1 MSTAL
6 VPLSPTGLTLAQFQ
20 TLADVP
26 PEIEWF
32 ANLTNTNTRRAY
44 QQDIEDFMAF
54 AGLRQPEEFRDV
66 TRAHVIAWRDHLTQ
80 QDLAND
86 TIRRKLAALSSL
98 YAYLCDRNAVLHNP
112 VLGVKRPRSMNREGV
127 TPALGDHQVR
137 DLLKAPPE
145 STLKGLRDRAILA
158 TLLYHGL
165 RCEELCT
172 LRVGDV
178 HQREGVPHI
187 RVEGKGDKVRYL
199 PLHPLA
205 QRLITAYL
213 TALKEAQKKA
223 GKEAVDVEDLKGPL
237 FRPVKNN
244 RTRTLAKPLH
254 PASVYQ
260 DIVRRYARE
269 VGLVEAVPGLCVH
282 SLRATAA
289 TNALAHNADIAQ
301 VQQWLGH
308 ADISTTRMYDKRQS
322 RPEDSPTFKVQY

>member
-1 MSTAL
+1 MTTSTAL
-6 VPLSPTGLTLAQFQ
+6 VSSGTLTVTQFQ

-32 ANLTNTNTRRAY
+32 ANLTNANTRRAY

-54 AGLRQPEEFRDV
+54 AGLRQPAQFRDV
-66 TRAHVIAWRDHLTQ
+66 TRAHVIAWREQLVGQ
-80 QDLAND
+80 GLAND

-112 VLGVKRPRSMNREGV
+112 VLGVKRPRSMNRAGV
-127 TPALGDHQVR
+127 TPALGDHQAR
-137 DLLKAPPE
+137 MLLAAPPE
-145 STLKGLRDRAILA
+145 GTLKGQRDRAILA

-172 LRVGDV
+172 LTVGAI

-199 PLHPLA
+199 PLHVTA
-205 QRLITAYL
+205 QRLIAAYL
-213 TALKEAQKKA
+213 KTAGHA
-223 GKEAVDVEDLKGPL
+223 EDLKGPL

-244 RTRTLAKPLH
+244 VTKTLNKPLH
-254 PASVYQ
+254 PVSVYQ

-269 VGLVEAVPGLCVH
+269 VGLLEAVPALCVH

-289 TNALAHNADIAQ
+289 TNALSHEADIAK
-301 VQQWLGH
+301 VQEWLGH

-322 RPEDSPTFKVQY
+322 

>member
-1 MSTAL
+1 MTTQL
-6 VPLSPTGLTLAQFQ
+6 MPLSPDQLTTSRFQ
-20 TLADVP
+20 ALADVP

-32 ANLTNTNTRRAY
+32 ANLTNANTRRAY
-44 QQDIEDFMAF
+44 RQDIADFMAF
-54 AGLRQPEEFRDV
+54 AGLRQPAEFRDV
-66 TRAHVIAWRDHLTQ
+66 TRAHVIAWREHLMQ
-80 QDLAND
+80 QGLAND

-127 TPALGDHQVR
+127 TPALGDHQAR
-137 DLLKAPPE
+137 ALLEAPPE
-145 STLKGLRDRAILA
+145 GTLKGKRDRAILA

-172 LRVGDV
+172 LTVGSI

-199 PLHPLA
+199 PLHVTA
-205 QRLITAYL
+205 QRLIAAY
-213 TALKEAQKKA
+213 LKEAKH
-223 GKEAVDVEDLKGPL
+223 EDDLKGPL

-254 PASVYQ
+254 PVSVYQ
-260 DIVRRYARE
+260 DIVRHYARA
-269 VGLVEAVPGLCVH
+269 VGLLEAAPGLCVH

-289 TNALAHNADIAQ
+289 TNALSHEADIAK
-301 VQQWLGH
+301 VQEWLGYS
-308 ADISTTRMYDKRQS
+308 DISTTRMYDKRQS
-322 RPEDSPTFKVQY
+322 RPEDSPTFKIRY